1 MAGCAPRP
9 ILDLEVA
16 LEEVDHRPVT
26 RRLAVRDRGAFKDEP
41 ALQPMR
47 VGELVDEARLAHSR
61 FADER
66 RHLPVTGAGK
76 LLGAAELL
84 QLSVAADEARQ
95 AAPGGRLQAGP
106 RRARPPQLI
115 KLPRAGEPPYPHGAP
130 RLHLHITPR
139 PRPPI
144 G

>member
-106 RRARPPQLI
+106 RPA
-115 KLPRAGEPPYPHGAP
+115 
-130 RLHLHITPR
+130 R
-139 PRPPI
+139 PRPPLKPPS
-144 G
+144 GLEAPFTPGRPA